1 MRTPNWRQGWAG
13 QAEASGE
20 CIVSHWSA
28 VTKLTASATVAI
40 FLLAGA
46 AGQALQA
53 AQAVIP
59 PIVVHPIVVHPIY
72 ESRSALVP
80 QNHVDELLFVH
91 WKQLGVEAAN
101 LSSDAVFVRRAYLD
115 VIGTLPT
122 QEEARAFLADTN
134 PQKRS
139 LLIDS
144 LLEREEFADYWAMRW
159 SDALRVKA
167 EFPVNL
173 WPNAAQSYHHWIRES
188 LHEDKPYDEFAREL
202 LTSSGSNFLVPPV
215 NFYRAVE
222 SRDPQTIAQTVALTF
237 MGAKAEKWP
246 PEKLAQMS
254 LFFSHVGYKG
264 TREWKEEIV
273 FFDPEGN
280 SGGVKRTPAQV
291 AAASLPR
298 SAVLPDGKSVELE
311 ADTDPRK
318 VFADWLTAPENP
330 WFSKAIVNRVWF
342 WVMGQG
348 LTQDP
353 DDTGSNASPEN
364 AELMN
369 YLAQELVRSH
379 YNLKH
384 LYRLILTSEVYQLSS
399 LPRGDAAQSRS
410 HGASYLPRRL
420 DAEVLIDAI
429 CQVTGTSEQYSSAIP
444 EPYTYMPEGQR
455 AISLPDG
462 SISSAFLEEFGKPAR
477 DTGTVTERNN
487 TPTDA
492 QRLHMLNS
500 SHIQKKIQQGPA
512 LQDLVRTARNND
524 ELVSSLYL
532 TILSRYPSAE
542 ERGLAMKR
550 LQNGPRRD
558 AITDLA
564 WALVNSTEFLYRH

>member
-1 MRTPNWRQGWAG
+1 MMGSPNWRHGWAG
-13 QAEASGE
+13 QAKASGE

-28 VTKLTASATVAI
+28 VTKLTASATVVI

-46 AGQALQA
+46 AGQAQHA
-53 AQAVIP
+53 APASI
-59 PIVVHPIVVHPIY
+59 HPIY

-80 QNHVDELLFVH
+80 QNHVDELLFAR

-311 ADTDPRK
+311 ADADPRK